1 MEAKR
6 NIDGII
12 YNTYRTDD
20 EMADYLR
27 QISEQIPIVYMN
39 KILGE
44 EEKYS
49 YVYTVQGLTDC
60 GLPLEE
66 KWVYRVQKEN
76 EPDYVNLGR
85 DAARQCDWF

>member
-44 EEKYS
+44 EEKYF

-85 DAARQCDWF
+85 DAARQCD